1 MNLNSPG
8 TIGNIMTRLGT
19 GMKNVRPRRVV
30 PGAEFL
36 EQLEGADDD
45 VSGTAQPLPNFANF
59 QSPVPNQPESDLG
72 GELTPQSYDVR
83 ANSVTPPPSEEEGG
97 FMGSLKKMGSYLG
110 NLFKSEQAPQPTMP
124 APSGDYMH
132 ANYKPPV
139 ATDQVDMQEGL
150 PPVSAAEQEQAPQD
164 EGIWSW
170 LKNEATKPY
179 GMETLGPIVEGA
191 KGIFSK
197 ENFTPKI
204 APETYDQ
211 FGIKKPP
218 AIVQQEQQ
226 QKQLDEQ
233 EMKEAEMNPWQV
245 AAYGATDAF
254 ANQPELVAKFDE
266 YTGLNFDEQQKEM
279 TEKYE
284 KIITDIQKGYT
295 NNVAGYDEQSKRIN
309 ERIMNNQA
317 NDADKFYI
325 GMALLMP
332 LLIGGIFGK
341 EAALGALGGG
351 AQGIANVYKG
361 REENIRKDEELLS
374 DINKQRTSNDIKMGE
389 LDLERLKIP
398 EQVKKNLPKD
408 EYEDM
413 KGMKIVTLKDPK
425 TGEVVAT
432 GPEILPDLVLDLK
445 YGNTP
450 KKRERAEKQA
460 EELEKEKSALERA
473 NQATSDIVKAAMQLK
488 DAGIMSK
495 ILAYALS
502 EEKNDSLKKLVK
514 SMAPDIMIDG
524 RKQNSAVYIDSKI
537 EQMKDAYRRNEQM
550 KAFTATVA
558 DHISNMAEN
567 PQYSGLK
574 PTDLIDQMLIMRDRG
589 QQFFVDRVASQ
600 GFHKEPLVNKFG
612 KLNRELY
619 KGLNAG
625 EEKKQLERDKQ
636 LMYGNP

>member
-19 GMKNVRPRRVV
+19 GMKNVRPRRVL

-36 EQLEGADDD
+36 EELEGADED

-59 QSPVPNQPESDLG
+59 QSPAQNQPESDLG

-83 ANSVTPPPSEEEGG
+83 ANSVTPPPQEEEGL
-97 FMGSLKKMGSYLG
+97 MGNVKKLGSYLG
-110 NLFKSEQAPQPTMP
+110 NLFKSQQAPQPAMP

-132 ANYKPPV
+132 ANYKPPI
-139 ATDQVDMQEGL
+139 ATEQVDIQEGL
-150 PPVSAAEQEQAPQD
+150 PPVSAAQEEAPQKQD
-164 EGIWSW
+164 WWQW
-170 LKNEATKPY
+170 LKNEAGKPY
-179 GMETLGPIVEGA
+179 GMETLGPVVEGA
-191 KGIFSK
+191 KNIFSK
-197 ENFTPKI
+197 ENFTPSI
-204 APETYDQ
+204 SPETYDQ
-211 FGIKKPP
+211 LGITKPP
-218 AIVQQEQQ
+218 AVTQQEQQ
-226 QKQLDEQ
+226 KKQLDEEKQ
-233 EMKEAEMNPWQV
+233 KQAEMNPMQV
-245 AAYGATDAF
+245 VAYGATDAF
-254 ANQPELVAKFDE
+254 ANQPELVEKFSE
-266 YTGLNFDEQQKEM
+266 YTGINFDERQKEM

-284 KIITDIQKGYT
+284 KVISDLQNG
-295 NNVAGYDEQSKRIN
+295 NMQNDAEYDEQTQRIKQ
-309 ERIMNNQA
+309 RIMENQA
-317 NDADKFYI
+317 NDADKFYV
-325 GMALLMP
+325 GLALLMP

-341 EAALGALGGG
+341 EAGLGALGGG
-351 AQGIANVYKG
+351 AQGIANVLKG
-361 REENIRKDEELLS
+361 RQENIRKDEELLG
-374 DINKQRTSNDIKMGE
+374 DINKQRSINDAKRGE
-389 LDLERLKIP
+389 LELEKLKIP

-408 EYEDM
+408 EYEDI
-413 KGMKIVTLKDPK
+413 KGMKIVTLTDPK

-432 GPEILPDLVLDLK
+432 GPEVLPDLVLDLS

-473 NQATSDIVKAAMQLK
+473 NQATSDIIKAAMQLK

-514 SMAPDIMIDG
+514 SMAPDIMVDG

-589 QQFFVDRVASQ
+589 QQFFVDRATSQ
-600 GFHKEPLVNKFG
+600 GFYKEPLVNKFG

-625 EEKKQLERDKQ
+625 EGKKQDERDKQ
-636 LMYGNP
+636 LMYGSP